1 MAVGKN
7 KKLGKARKGGK
18 RKATDLFAKKEWYE
32 VRTPAVFPVKSVGR
46 TIATKTAGTKVSRDT
61 LMGRLFEV
69 SLGDLKPDKEDE
81 AFRKFTLKVEDVQGF
96 NCLTQFHGMDL
107 TTDKLRSL
115 VRKKQ
120 TLIEAYCDIRTT
132 DGFALRLFAIGF
144 TKFRTE
150 NQHRKT
156 AYATSAQVRQ
166 IRKRMIEVIQKETT
180 GIDLPALVEKLMI
193 DTIGQEIEKHTQA
206 IYPLTNT
213 LIRKVKMLRAPK
225 TDVSKLIEGSGGL
238 EALTTSAQPAPG
250 KKAEAPAPVAMA
262 VDLGTA
268 VEAPKEVAAP
278 AAKKDDKP
286 AKPAAAAPAE
296 KAKKGKKPE

>member
-1 MAVGKN
+1 
-7 KKLGKARKGGK
+7 
-18 RKATDLFAKKEWYE
+18 

-120 TLIEAYCDIRTT
+120 TLIEAHCDIRTS

-180 GIDLPALVEKLMI
+180 GIDLTGLVEKLMI

-213 LIRKVKMLRAPK
+213 LIRKVKMVRAPK
-225 TDVSKLIEGSGGL
+225 ADVSKLIEGSGGL
-238 EALTTSAQPAPG
+238 EALTTSAQPAPS
-250 KKAEAPAPVAMA
+250 KLAAEKAAALAAAGGVVAMD
-262 VDLGTA
+262 VGTA
-268 VEAPKEVAAP
+268 VAAP
-278 AAKKDDKP
+278 ADKP
-286 AKPAAAAPAE
+286 KAADKPEKAAAAAPA
-296 KAKKGKKPE
+296 KAADKADKADKTDKAAKPAGKDKKKKGE